1 MNNVKGIYLIADG
14 LGDRPIAELN
24 GLTPLEYANTPTMDL
39 LCKEG
44 STGLVHPYR
53 PGCRVG
59 TDWGHICLFGYNP
72 DEHFFPHGHS
82 ARLETRSSYRYCLPS
97 RWGRRHR
104 KN

>member
-24 GLTPLEYANTPTMDL
+24 GLTPLEYAKTPTMDL

-59 TDWGHICLFGYNP
+59 TDWGI
-72 DEHFFPHGHS
+72 S
-82 ARLETRSSYRYCLPS
+82 AFLDITQMNIIRVVVQ
-97 RWGRRHR
+97 
-104 KN
+104 